1 MKIVYLASLLTYHGV
16 EHLGRSLAGHLS
28 TEHELEV
35 YGAIV
40 KPDSD
45 LLNGRV
51 SLVNSR
57 ACADSKVLRLCPTI

>member
-1 MKIVYLASLLTYHGV
+1 VDFFVVLDG
-16 EHLGRSLAGHLS
+16 
-28 TEHELEV
+28 ELEILSV
-35 YGAIV
+35 DRASQSIV
-40 KPDSD
+40 VTTVAERQFTGELD